1 MFRVEKKDENSRARA
16 GSVETSHGNL
26 KTPAF
31 LPVATK
37 GAVKTLDIRDLEELG
52 ANGLIA
58 NGFHL
63 WLRGLEAVENAGG
76 LHLFMRW
83 DGPIFSDSGGFQI
96 IRKDFNF
103 KISDEGFLLKSPIDG
118 QMLLYSPEVCMQVH
132 SVLGTDVAFVLD
144 DCPPHPSSRERLEVS
159 VKRTKDWARRCL
171 DARSDDQQVY
181 GIVQGGSDSDLRK
194 RSSEDLSGMPFDGF
208 GIGGLSIGESRE
220 EMYSAVDVSLSNLP
234 SDRPRHL
241 MGVGSLAEILES
253 ISHGIDIFDSAF
265 PTRNA
270 RHGTFYTPNGKFD
283 IRKREFHGKKEPL
296 GEACDCFTC
305 RNYTASYLYHL
316 YKEKEMLAYRLLSI
330 HNLRTVISLVD
341 DSRKAIAD
349 NRFGEFK
356 EMYLTGSSSQSSHH
370 SKGI

>member
-1 MFRVEKKDENSRARA
+1 MFKIEKEDEDSRARS
-16 GSVETSHGNL
+16 GSIRTSHGTL
-26 KTPAF
+26 RTPAF

-37 GAVKTLDIRDLEELG
+37 GVVKTLDFRDLVDLG
-52 ANGLIA
+52 VEGLMVNA
-58 NGFHL
+58 FHL
-63 WLRGLEAVENAGG
+63 WLRGLDAVEDAGG
-76 LHLFMRW
+76 LHSFMKWNR
-83 DGPIFSDSGGFQI
+83 PILTDSGGFQI
-96 IRKDFNF
+96 IRKDFDF
-103 KISDEGFLLKSPIDG
+103 KISDEGFRLKSPIDG
-118 QMLLYSPEVCMQVH
+118 KMVLYSPEVCMQVH

-144 DCPPHPSSRERLEVS
+144 DCPPHPSKPERLEVS
-159 VKRTKDWARRCL
+159 IRRTTEWARRCL
-171 DARSDDQQVY
+171 NAKGDHQVY

-194 RSSEDLSGMPFDGF
+194 RSSEELSGMSFDGF

-234 SDRPRHL
+234 TDRPRHL

-253 ISHGIDIFDSAF
+253 ISRGIDIFDSAF

-283 IRKREFHGKKEPL
+283 IRKREFNGKKEPL

-305 RNYTASYLYHL
+305 RNYTASYMYHL
-316 YKEKEMLAYRLLSI
+316 YKEREMLAYRLLSI
-330 HNLRTVISLVD
+330 HNLRTVISMVD

-356 EMYLTGSSSQSSHH
+356 EMHLTGYPA
-370 SKGI
+370 